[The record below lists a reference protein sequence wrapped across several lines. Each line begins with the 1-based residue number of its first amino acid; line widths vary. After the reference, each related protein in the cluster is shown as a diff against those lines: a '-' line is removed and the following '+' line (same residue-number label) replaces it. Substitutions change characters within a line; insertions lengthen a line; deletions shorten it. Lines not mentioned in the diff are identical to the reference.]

1 MSFYGPLTEVAIY
14 EAPVLSTRI
23 VEDRFGT
30 LYVQYE
36 YSRRNNQWRFHTAR
50 NDDMSHPA
58 TYGSMSA
65 ARACARRIITRN
77 NQQETP
83 T

>member
-1 MSFYGPLTEVAIY
+1 MTIYGTLTEIARI

-36 YSRRNNQWRFHTAR
+36 YSRRNDLWRFHTA
-50 NDDMSHPA
+50 NGDDMSHPA
-58 TYGSMSA
+58 TYGSVSA
-65 ARACARRIITRN
+65 ARVAARRIVARN
-77 NQQETP
+77 NKEA
-83 T
+83 